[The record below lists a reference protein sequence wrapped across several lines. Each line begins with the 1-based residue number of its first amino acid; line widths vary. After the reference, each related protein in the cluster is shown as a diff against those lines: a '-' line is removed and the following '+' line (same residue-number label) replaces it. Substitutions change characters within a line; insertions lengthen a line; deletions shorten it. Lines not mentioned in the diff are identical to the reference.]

1 MEPCNI
7 TPEIT
12 GTGTVFDSIRV
23 LTREVGMG
31 SEKISV
37 MVTSDK
43 REQLQMAAMVAS
55 VGAVSGNDVTVFLS
69 MNSLSFFVKGADK
82 PATAEG
88 PMGTLIEEKNAPDFK
103 ELFQQ
108 AVEYGDAKIFPCSMA
123 VDILGLGQNDL
134 EEYISEPLGL
144 TSFLSDASEG
154 QVWHF

>member
-1 MEPCNI
+1 MP
-7 TPEIT
+7 
-12 GTGTVFDSIRV
+12 
-23 LTREVGMG
+23 

-37 MVTSDK
+37 MVTSNK

-69 MNSLSFFVKGADK
+69 MNSLNFFIKDTAGQ
-82 PATAEG
+82 ATPEG

-123 VDILGLGQNDL
+123 VDILGIGQNDL
-134 EEYISEPLGL
+134 EAYISEPLGL
-144 TSFLSDASEG
+144 TTFLSDASEG
-154 QVWHF
+154 QVWNF